1 VETDR
6 AAHSAHSLE
15 RLAMDAF
22 QVLVSELLLETGAS
36 RVTLRLD
43 AQGSDFP
50 VVAEAVMHGARHIKG
65 DGSVSGIG
73 ASPVAQHMIRT
84 RQVLVQ
90 ADLEHAEPPVARA
103 LIEIY
108 GATAQ
113 MLAPIFSDRDLVGI
127 VSVHHTL
134 GPRSWGEADIA
145 ALRRA
150 QERVGEEVARRLR
163 HPLPASQELADA
175 AVQGILDR
183 LREALCAQR
192 CTLRQDLLGAYAFPV
207 GCESRA
213 EGVGPLYGD
222 FTVVQTG
229 QPVIEKL
236 LAERRQVVQDDTR
249 SASSDPAFLTM
260 LEHYGGMRAQV
271 VTPIFGSAGLQA
283 VLSVHDLTGP
293 RSWTADETAL
303 AQAAADLIEQL
314 LAPRPSDA

>member
-1 VETDR
+1 
-6 AAHSAHSLE
+6 
-15 RLAMDAF
+15 MDAF

-65 DGSVSGIG
+65 DDSVSGIG
-73 ASPVAQHMIRT
+73 DSPVAHHMIRT

-90 ADLEHAEPPVARA
+90 ADLEHAEPPVAKA
-103 LIEIY
+103 LVEVY
-108 GATAQ
+108 GAKAQ
-113 MLAPIFSDRDLVGI
+113 MLAPIFADGDLVGI

-134 GPRSWGEADIA
+134 GARSWGDADIG
-145 ALRRA
+145 ALRCA
-150 QERVGEEVARRLR
+150 QERVGDELARSRR
-163 HPLPASQELADA
+163 NPLPAPHALADA
-175 AVQGILDR
+175 AVQAILDR

-192 CTLRQDLLGAYAFPV
+192 CTLRQNLLAAYAFPV
-207 GCESRA
+207 AYESRA

-222 FTVVQTG
+222 FTIVQTG

-236 LAERRQVVQDDTR
+236 LAERRQVVQNDTR

-260 LEHYGGMRAQV
+260 LEHYGGLRAQV

-293 RSWTADETAL
+293 RSWTAGETAL
-303 AQAAADLIEQL
+303 AQTAANLIEQL
-314 LAPRPSDA
+314 LAPLPSDA